1 MLCRAPQPAPESFC
15 VADLLELVLGF
26 CGLLLGKGNG
36 FSKGYQG
43 FARAKQRVKR
53 TRWKFTAQVTRGL
66 IFSLKEGLEFL
77 SILFSYLSKVS
88 GTIVSG
94 LLKQVLC

>member
-43 FARAKQRVKR
+43 VQ
-53 TRWKFTAQVTRGL
+53 
-66 IFSLKEGLEFL
+66 IFDLLEQ
-77 SILFSYLSKVS
+77 SKW
-88 GTIVSG
+88 
-94 LLKQVLC
+94 